1 MRLQKLFITTL
12 LSVSVIGTAIPANVS
27 AASYATTKRTYTLK
41 VAGKKQKKKARGA
54 IYNGKTIKTKAPG
67 FLRGDTTMYSASY
80 VFQKGLGVSYSY
92 SSKTWKI
99 TLKKGS
105 KTITMKRG
113 SKYAYVNGKKKKLPT
128 PARRV
133 YSYNRKKITSMFLV
147 SSVQNILDILIHGAV
162 VLMLVLSQQVTVI
175 RHLLPLQ
182 RFQQQMENI
191 MYNLINQR
199 AYPRATSQQLTITIT
214 IV

>member
-133 YSYNRKKITSMFLV
+133 YSYKQKKNYIYVPGEFCAKHLGYSYSW
-147 SSVQNILDILIHGAV
+147 SSSSYA
-162 VLMLVLSQQVTVI
+162 QQVTVI

>member
-12 LSVSVIGTAIPANVS
+12 LSVSVIGMAIPANVS

-105 KTITMKRG
+105 TTITMKRG

-133 YSYNRKKITSMFLV
+133 YSYKQKK
-147 SSVQNILDILIHGAV
+147 NYRYYD
-162 VLMLVLSQQVTVI
+162 
-175 RHLLPLQ
+175 P
-182 RFQQQMENI
+182 
-191 MYNLINQR
+191 
-199 AYPRATSQQLTITIT
+199 
-214 IV
+214 

>member
-12 LSVSVIGTAIPANVS
+12 LSVSVIGMAIPANVS

-92 SSKTWKI
+92 SSK
-99 TLKKGS
+99 GS
-105 KTITMKRG
+105 FDANLNA
-113 SKYAYVNGKKKKLPT
+113 SLLSLY
-128 PARRV
+128 
-133 YSYNRKKITSMFLV
+133 FLF
-147 SSVQNILDILIHGAV
+147 N
-162 VLMLVLSQQVTVI
+162 LVLYF
-175 RHLLPLQ
+175 L
-182 RFQQQMENI
+182 F
-191 MYNLINQR
+191 
-199 AYPRATSQQLTITIT
+199 
-214 IV
+214 

>member
-113 SKYAYVNGKKKKLPT
+113 SKYAYVNGKKRNFQHLH
-128 PARRV
+128 AV
-133 YSYNRKKITSMFLV
+133 YIPINRKKITSMFLV

-182 RFQQQMENI
+182 RFQQQTENI
-191 MYNLINQR
+191 MYNLTNQK
-199 AYPRATSQQLTITIT
+199 AYPKTTSQQLTIIIT

>member
-1 MRLQKLFITTL
+1 
-12 LSVSVIGTAIPANVS
+12 
-27 AASYATTKRTYTLK
+27 
-41 VAGKKQKKKARGA
+41 
-54 IYNGKTIKTKAPG
+54 
-67 FLRGDTTMYSASY
+67 
-80 VFQKGLGVSYSY
+80 
-92 SSKTWKI
+92 
-99 TLKKGS
+99 
-105 KTITMKRG
+105 MKRG

-133 YSYNRKKITSMFLV
+133 YSYKQKKNLHLYSMV

>member
-99 TLKKGS
+99 TLKK
-105 KTITMKRG
+105 
-113 SKYAYVNGKKKKLPT
+113 VL
-128 PARRV
+128 RR
-133 YSYNRKKITSMFLV
+133 S
-147 SSVQNILDILIHGAV
+147 
-162 VLMLVLSQQVTVI
+162 
-175 RHLLPLQ
+175 P
-182 RFQQQMENI
+182 
-191 MYNLINQR
+191 
-199 AYPRATSQQLTITIT
+199 
-214 IV
+214 